1 MSSQETEWVRH
12 EDIDPADLLKGGKG
26 YCLLPNDWP
35 YTYSVPVDATH
46 SILWTK
52 VCRESEL
59 VLMMFL
65 TRLPFSLQKPIV
77 HEALVDYNEVE
88 WDRIKE
94 DGISGVTGQPGVA
107 DRFTPGGQEF
117 HEIVKTLWN
126 PKEFECAW
134 VSRKLILLFCPCA
147 KKSPRSL

>member
-1 MSSQETEWVRH
+1 MSSPEPEWVRH
-12 EDIDPADLLKGGKG
+12 ADINPADLLQGGKG

-52 VCRESEL
+52 VSRVSDL
-59 VLMMFL
+59 FRKTLL
-65 TRLPFSLQKPIV
+65 TRLPLSLQKPIV
-77 HEALVDYNEVE
+77 HEALVDYDQAE

-107 DRFTPGGQEF
+107 DRCTSGGQEF

-134 VSRKLILLFCPCA
+134 VSR
-147 KKSPRSL
+147 